1 MNGGIRLGTIKGVEI
16 VADVSASVLALLF
29 GTAVFVELT
38 SQDLTSSTERAVV
51 FGAIAGVLV
60 VVCVIVHELAHAGVA
75 KLKGFRVLGVRVF
88 MFGGYSVIEGDDDS
102 MSEFQ
107 IAVAGPA
114 TSIGLGFM
122 LWFGSAIAGT
132 GGDIGM
138 TLRALAIANV
148 AIGLFNLFPGFPL
161 DGGRV
166 ARGLIAARTGDRVA
180 ATRAVA
186 LIGKYTGWAVLVIG
200 AGLVVTQ
207 EGAGIFW
214 IIGGWFLATT
224 AMQAGKREE
233 LVQTFSGQTAADV
246 MRPVTEAVSGA
257 MPVKT
262 MVDLYVSGPDLRTYP
277 VDVGGRI
284 VGVIGQAE
292 LDAVAPSRWHS
303 LSVKRIMTPIGPED
317 IVGIDEPLENLL
329 VRPSGRT
336 GRVVVVHDGRVVGVI
351 DALDLGQA
359 IARS

>member
-1 MNGGIRLGTIKGVEI
+1 
-16 VADVSASVLALLF
+16 
-29 GTAVFVELT
+29 
-38 SQDLTSSTERAVV
+38 
-51 FGAIAGVLV
+51 
-60 VVCVIVHELAHAGVA
+60 
-75 KLKGFRVLGVRVF
+75 
-88 MFGGYSVIEGDDDS
+88 
-102 MSEFQ
+102 
-107 IAVAGPA
+107 
-114 TSIGLGFM
+114 
-122 LWFGSAIAGT
+122 
-132 GGDIGM
+132 M